1 MNSSTTLWRCRD
13 RDLHFER
20 TLIMGILNVTPDSF
34 SNGGQ
39 FFDLAQAVVQGL
51 KMADEGADILDIGGE
66 STRPG
71 AAPVDEAEELR
82 RVVPVVRT
90 MAERTR
96 CVISVDT
103 TKAAVA
109 RAALAAGAH
118 IINDV
123 SAATWDPAMPAVA
136 VEFKA
141 GLVLMHCQG
150 TPRTMQHEPHYADVV
165 TEVRAFLAQRLEVLT
180 AAGLPRDHLC
190 IDPGIGFGK
199 TLEHNLAL
207 LRQLEQFA
215 NLGRPILIGVSRKSM
230 LGKLTGRE
238 KPEQR
243 LASGLAALT
252 AAVLRGARIIRTHDV
267 AASRDAARVADALR
281 GNTPAPLT

>member
-1 MNSSTTLWRCRD
+1 MNSQVTNWRCRD
-13 RDLHFER
+13 RALRIDR

-34 SNGGQ
+34 SDGGQ
-39 FFDLAQAVVQGL
+39 FFDIAQAVIRGL
-51 KMADEGADILDIGGE
+51 KVADEGADIIDVGGE

-71 AAPVDEAEELR
+71 SVAVPLAEELR
-82 RVVPVVRT
+82 RVIPVVRT
-90 MAERTR
+90 LAERTS
-96 CVISVDT
+96 CLISVDT
-103 TKAAVA
+103 TKAIVA

-123 SAATWDPAMPAVA
+123 SAATWDPAMAAVA

-150 TPRTMQHEPHYADVV
+150 NPQTMQQDPHYTDVV
-165 TEVRAFLAQRLEVLT
+165 AEVRSYLAARLEALA
-180 AAGLPRDHLC
+180 AAGLTRDHMVV
-190 IDPGIGFGK
+190 DPGIGFGK

-207 LRQLEQFA
+207 LRHLDQFSA
-215 NLGRPILIGVSRKSM
+215 LARPILIGVSRKTM

-243 LASGLAALT
+243 LAGGLAALT
-252 AAVLRGARIIRTHDV
+252 SAVLRGARIIRTHDV

-281 GNTPAPLT
+281 SDQA